1 MKLIPLLLHT
11 SHPSLAPLLDHCRPS
26 PSTLLLKSAQ
36 HHHSLSTAL
45 SLSADQS
52 LPPLR
57 TTLTHTLHLAL
68 KAARKHGTH
77 LLDCLF
83 ALAYHLAAYHTDP
96 AGGDLLNVVRELEAY
111 VGNDPQV
118 RVRLA
123 EVCLLGGCERR
134 AERLLRR
141 GDPLVG
147 EMLLGGGGCG

>member
-1 MKLIPLLLHT
+1 MKLIPLLLPT
-11 SHPSLAPLLDHCRPS
+11 SHPSLTSLLDHCRPS

-36 HHHSLSTAL
+36 HDHSLSTAL
-45 SLSADQS
+45 SLSADQGLS
-52 LPPLR
+52 SLR
-57 TTLTHTLHLAL
+57 TTLTHSLHLAL
-68 KAARKHGTH
+68 KTARKHGTH
-77 LLDCLF
+77 LLECLF
-83 ALAYHLAAYHTDP
+83 ALAYHLATHP
-96 AGGDLLNVVRELEAY
+96 AGGDLLDVVRELEAY

-147 EMLLGGGGCG
+147 ELLGGGSG